1 MLRQIHKLTAIQLC
15 NLFGFN
21 EFRHTKDSKKKD
33 RFMLLVLA
41 WLVVIALIVV
51 YVAMLSIGL
60 AKMGM
65 SEIIPIYLYMI
76 TSLVILVFSFFKAG
90 SVIFQMK
97 SFEILIALPLSKT
110 AIIISR
116 FLAMYAT
123 NLILSLLVML
133 PGTVIYGIGIRPSI
147 SFYILSVL
155 GTLILPLLPMT
166 LSTAVGAVIT
176 GIGSRMKHKSLV
188 TAALTVL
195 FASGILIANFGLTGR
210 SEQISM
216 DMMKN
221 LAEIITEQIH
231 GIYPPAIW
239 YGNAVVHSDI
249 PSFIFLAGLSALIF
263 TLMILPVQKYFMTI
277 CTALNATAAK
287 NNYKMQ
293 SLATSSITK
302 ALWKKELKRYF
313 ASSIY
318 VSNTM
323 IGYILMLVLPAALLM
338 TSPEKI
344 ELSLGYPGIIER
356 AMPVLLG
363 LIAAMMP
370 MTSCAI
376 SMEGKNWWLMQTL
389 PIENKV
395 IFNSKILTHLSVVL
409 PFYVVSVILSILALK
424 PEPLGILWLI
434 LIPAA
439 YILFSSVAGIAINLK
454 FPILDWENETRVV
467 KQSASTMVTML
478 VDMFLCLPPIICLIA
493 FKTISVNIVMG
504 VTLVLL
510 ILMTA
515 LFYQQNNRQPLP

>member
-1 MLRQIHKLTAIQLC
+1 
-15 NLFGFN
+15 
-21 EFRHTKDSKKKD
+21 
-33 RFMLLVLA
+33 
-41 WLVVIALIVV
+41 
-51 YVAMLSIGL
+51 
-60 AKMGM
+60 MG
-65 SEIIPIYLYMI
+65 
-76 TSLVILVFSFFKAG
+76 
-90 SVIFQMK
+90 
-97 SFEILIALPLSKT
+97 
-110 AIIISR
+110 
-116 FLAMYAT
+116 
-123 NLILSLLVML
+123 
-133 PGTVIYGIGIRPSI
+133 
-147 SFYILSVL
+147 
-155 GTLILPLLPMT
+155 
-166 LSTAVGAVIT
+166 
-176 GIGSRMKHKSLV
+176 
-188 TAALTVL
+188 
-195 FASGILIANFGLTGR
+195 
-210 SEQISM
+210 
-216 DMMKN
+216 MMKN

-395 IFNSKILTHLSVVL
+395 IFNSKILTNLSVVL

-424 PEPLGILWLI
+424 PESLGILWLI

-454 FPILDWENETRVV
+454 FPVLDWENETRVV

-478 VDMFLCLPPIICLIA
+478 VDMVLGLPPIICLIA